1 MRQAKGIAAMT
12 VGVLLALTAAALPAR
27 AQIPCSTVCA
37 RYDQGQCVEYTHYS
51 CEGAAPSGPASSYGA
66 IAYGSK
72 SGSWGTSYSWG
83 SQAKAESS
91 AMQSCKQHGDDC
103 EVMVWFD
110 RKCGAVVAAAGDAA
124 FWGLGD
130 SEAQAR
136 ADAQTKCEQ
145 GGGKGCK
152 VQAYQCSK

>member
-1 MRQAKGIAAMT
+1 MRQAGRIAAT
-12 VGVLLALTAAALPAR
+12 AVGVLLALTAAALPAR
-27 AQIPCSTVCA
+27 AQVPCSTVCS
-37 RYDQGQCVEYTHYS
+37 RYDQGQCVQYTHYG
-51 CEGAAPSGPASSYGA
+51 CEGAAPSAPANSYGA
-66 IAYGSK
+66 IAFGSK
-72 SGSWGTSYSWG
+72 SRAWGVSYHWG
-83 SQAKAESS
+83 SEAKAESV

-110 RKCGAVVAAAGDAA
+110 RKCGAVVAADGAAA

-130 SEAQAR
+130 SEAEAR

-152 VQAYQCSK
+152 VWAYQCSK